1 MIVERFVPQWAV
13 VFLGWVFKAFLG
25 KGTFLLLPVAV
36 VGIVLA
42 ASLAKGSLW
51 EGVRVCGYRATDTF
65 VVALKVVFYTALG
78 ALAIPTA
85 VVAFIASAAV
95 MFGLV
100 GYGVILMARQAIMG
114 AWEAVKAAIPRPNP
128 SAKAEAKVE
137 ANEPK
142 AHWWPRFVAWSL
154 SEHRALMVAELTST
168 LAEAKVE
175 AVARDAVSLASR
187 ALKTLNRDELNE
199 LIRIEGVKTVKGRPP
214 SPRASDQQV
223 RLAIEAF
230 RKRQQ

>member
-1 MIVERFVPQWAV
+1 MIIERFVPQWAV
-13 VFLGWVFKAFLG
+13 LFLGWVFKAFLG
-25 KGTFLLLPVAV
+25 KGVAALLPPVAV
-36 VGIVLA
+36 GLVLGV
-42 ASLAKGSLW
+42 SLAKGSLW
-51 EGVRVCGYRATDTF
+51 EGIRVCGYRATDAF
-65 VVALKVVFYTALG
+65 VTALKVVFYTALG
-78 ALAIPTA
+78 ALATPA
-85 VVAFIASAAV
+85 ALVAFIASAAV

-114 AWEAVKAAIPRPNP
+114 AWEAVKAAIPSPKT
-128 SAKAEAKVE
+128 KAEAKVK

-168 LAEAKVE
+168 LAEAKVKE
-175 AVARDAVSLASR
+175 VAKDAVSLASR
-187 ALKTLNRDELNE
+187 ALETLNRDELNE
-199 LIRIEGVKTVKGRPP
+199 LVSIEGVRTVKGRPP
-214 SPRASDQQV
+214 SPRATDQQV